1 MDGNNS
7 LKRLY
12 QKDTRDEEGVAEQ
25 SKEWTDTHG
34 EEWRA
39 SKGTTLDA
47 GSKPPSRRL
56 LSNQKLK
63 GLATHPWLGHFMD
76 MHIPDS
82 VKPHTSR
89 CTFLGLDL
97 STSNSASPSFLNRL
111 SLRPPLATCLL
122 SIARFSY
129 HHDNFKT
136 YARLS
141 KFLVD
146 KYKQAIEIQQSAP
159 ALACTM
165 NDLGITSTSI
175 FVKWLKQKKQY
186 LQNLKKEPPEE
197 TLQME
202 YFRKLKKYTAAQNK
216 LNEAH

>member
-1 MDGNNS
+1 M
-7 LKRLY
+7 Y
-12 QKDTRDEEGVAEQ
+12 
-25 SKEWTDTHG
+25 
-34 EEWRA
+34 
-39 SKGTTLDA
+39 
-47 GSKPPSRRL
+47 
-56 LSNQKLK
+56 
-63 GLATHPWLGHFMD
+63 
-76 MHIPDS
+76 IPG
-82 VKPHTSR
+82 
-89 CTFLGLDL
+89 LGLEHL
-97 STSNSASPSFLNRL
+97 EQCESFFSESNELASSTCHMSTFHHQQA
-111 SLRPPLATCLL
+111 
-122 SIARFSY
+122 IARFSY
-129 HHDNFKT
+129 HHDNFET

-141 KFLVD
+141 KFLVN

-186 LQNLKKEPPEE
+186 LQSLKKELPEE